1 MSRWIGR
8 DAVPALLADVFG
20 VEDRTQ
26 LKQGKASLPVL
37 DNEYSERVRAGKS
50 GLWEGDW
57 GWNVLTWSSGGEV
70 ERSQVQGRRVYYA
83 AYALHCQGGRRA
95 EPEAVGANIAC
106 GRPSRPGRESCSM
119 DKQAPRKGRTVI
131 VCMCVCLCARTV
143 LTYFCAQVV
152 Q

>member
-26 LKQGKASLPVL
+26 LKQGKASLPIL

-57 GWNVLTWSSGGEV
+57 GGNVLTWSSGGEV
-70 ERSQVQGRRVYYA
+70 ERSQVQGCRVYYA
-83 AYALHCQGGRRA
+83 AYTLHCQGGRRA
-95 EPEAVGANIAC
+95 EPEAVGANIAR
-106 GRPSRPGRESCSM
+106 GRPSRPGRESCAM

-131 VCMCVCLCARTV
+131 VCIVCKNCANV
-143 LTYFCAQVV
+143 LSFFFAQVV